1 MAGRDLRRW
10 QRAVLLTAGV
20 VALILGVLGGLWRL
34 DWGLPLPGTQ
44 PATFHGALIAAA
56 FFGTLVG
63 LEHAAAYGR
72 RLAYLGPGC
81 AALGGLLTAFGAPH
95 PAAASLLLAGS
106 ILLAV
111 MAFGNWRRDSAPH
124 TVMALGGAFCAVVGS
139 ALWLAGLPASQ
150 AAGAWLAFLVLTVA
164 GERLELSHLRRPSGT
179 ALAMLGAAAM
189 LLVGGALAM
198 PWQWRIGTWAA
209 GAGSVGLA
217 LWLLVKD
224 VARLNL
230 RHHRQA
236 RFTSVCLVGGY
247 GWLAAGGLLLPF
259 AATEGPL
266 HDAALHAVFLGFVFA
281 AAMGHAADILPGLLD
296 VELPYSPLFYV
307 HIGLLDATLLLR
319 VGGDVLGQPAWRAW
333 GGLGN
338 AVALALFL
346 LITGDCIRRG
356 GLREAGD

>member
-10 QRAVLLTAGV
+10 QRAAILAAGA
-20 VALILGVLGGLWRL
+20 VALILGIMGGLWRL
-34 DWGLPLPGTQ
+34 DWSLPLPGTQ
-44 PATFHGALIAAA
+44 PASFHGALIAAA
-56 FFGTLVG
+56 FFGALVG

-81 AALGGLLTAFGAPH
+81 AALGGLMTALGAPH
-95 PAAASLLLAGS
+95 LLAASLLLAGS

-124 TVMALGGAFCAVVGS
+124 TMMALAGACCAMVGNS
-139 ALWLAGLPASQ
+139 LWLAGLPASQ

-179 ALAMLGAAAM
+179 AQALLGAAA
-189 LLVGGALAM
+189 LLLIGGALAM
-198 PWQWRIGTWAA
+198 PWQWRIGAAAA
-209 GAGSVGLA
+209 GAGSIGLA
-217 LWLLVKD
+217 LWLLTKD

-236 RFTSVCLVGGY
+236 RFTAACLVGGY
-247 GWLAAGGLLLPF
+247 VWLAAGGLMLPF
-259 AATEGPL
+259 AASEGPL
-266 HDAALHAVFLGFVFA
+266 YDAALHAVFLGFVFA

-307 HIGLLDATLLLR
+307 HLGLLDATLLLR
-319 VGGDVLGQPAWRAW
+319 VSGDLLGQPAWRAW

-356 GLREAGD
+356 GWRETDA